1 MKTLLLY
8 TTVRRTH
15 ASFFVDDSTRVRL
28 KDTALSE
35 SDYINASHMRLRVGP
50 RHLDIIASQGPLP
63 STVDH
68 FWQMII
74 EQGVK
79 VIGMVTQEVEN
90 GKIKCHVYWP
100 TSRTDPLVTGK

>member
-1 MKTLLLY
+1 M
-8 TTVRRTH
+8 
-15 ASFFVDDSTRVRL
+15 
-28 KDTALSE
+28 SE

-50 RHLDIIASQGPLP
+50 RNLDIIASQGPLP

-100 TSRTDPLVTGK
+100 TSRTEPLVTGRWVS